1 MKDLIFLD
9 AAEQAGADYL
19 GGGLAKNLH
28 AAAVFNKEL
37 GQIPKVADEASY
49 SAAVDATFASGVGG

>member
-1 MKDLIFLD
+1 MKDLILLD
-9 AAEQAGADYL
+9 AAQQAGADYL

-28 AAAVFNKEL
+28 AAARFNQTL

-49 SAAVDATFASGVGG
+49 AAAVNATFARGVGG